1 MAASVLALFAML
13 EFVFTEERLSRALSI
28 MPIERKRRFV
38 ERCNAVIEQYGL
50 TEREGEIMVM
60 FAKGRNLPYV
70 MEELVLSKSTVSTHR
85 QHIYKKLGVHSAQEM
100 IDVIQNVTLRG

>member
-1 MAASVLALFAML
+1 M
-13 EFVFTEERLSRALSI
+13 
-28 MPIERKRRFV
+28 